1 MICKFK
7 RGTDFHG
14 LFGYLLRHGQHGH
27 RGDARIIATHGV
39 YDERTA
45 AAQMAYNA
53 ALSPSRT
60 RPVVHLIGRAEIGLS
75 DEKNAELARRMVHAA
90 GLDGRPFVAIVH
102 DDGHVHV
109 AACEVDDFGNA
120 PPRMLW
126 SEAQGRAVTAEEAAN
141 LPGGSVKS
149 RAWDSHLCNRL
160 IKLAREVEREW
171 GLRQLASTPKVRD
184 AAEPCL
190 ERWQQERLNA
200 RGDVALQDRY
210 FDQVRSALLLPTWQ
224 QRADALA
231 EHGLKI
237 RVAKYGERKRVRGLQ
252 VCSMSD
258 ARDFVKIAAFG
269 LGGMPKLDA
278 TADQPFLQWEARK
291 AGRPVILN
299 KPERTFDP
307 GFSRLQTEF
316 RYELKEWHRTAETRK
331 AAFARHKREKGLIA
345 LQTAQ
350 LAESMEPYATPAG
363 LKAASGRL
371 RRELQAR
378 AKAELDFALIK
389 AGSARKRPV
398 FIEFVQQRAAL
409 GDTDAARVHR
419 NLANK
424 VTETRGRRLDRMGS
438 MLAESLL
445 EIKQS
450 AAKINAQIQSL
461 AVPLRAAVDS
471 LKVRAASLQ
480 AQHAQAMRKRRAA
493 NERAWSDDAR
503 VEAGQIV
510 SARQTTQVARIAACA
525 VLHSELY
532 ETIREAERLRIEQE
546 DQLARERRQASS
558 AKAEAM
564 AALLN
569 RAQSDA
575 IAREAERRR
584 QLLEAELARERE
596 RANRIEA
603 TRIAAEAE
611 RNARAEASNSH
622 YDRRE
627 SLMAAVRSRDSDS
640 QGTIEYLN
648 AWSSSIQ
655 ALPTRI
661 AITDQHLEKIETEAV
676 LVLLRNGRGLPAVQ
690 KIVLGRSPAGN
701 LAEITLASAL
711 DNREV
716 REALDVAAGKVD
728 REQTISAMYDIAPKT
743 EVDEYFVELWEKIFD
758 ERPIDPTLDREDR
771 NRSIDFE
778 VASVLTNDGHLLLD
792 VARALVKHSPSVVNL
807 SPSNRSA
814 YAEDVLSYFAER
826 AGQASG
832 WAPPISVVD
841 RMDHRAAAVAPTR
854 ASPGAPA
861 GENISMAE
869 ALHVISRRARLMSAW
884 NASRRYDLPGADGT
898 RLDDRENQAVRNEK
912 TPLRMQPSTTL
923 GPSL

>member
-1 MICKFK
+1 MILKCE
-7 RGTDFHG
+7 RGNDFYG
-14 LFGYLLRHGQHGH
+14 LFDYLLRHGQHGH

-53 ALSPSRT
+53 ALSPDRT

-75 DEKNAELARRMVHAA
+75 DEKNAELARRMVRAA
-90 GLDGRPFVAIVH
+90 GLDGHPFVAIAH

-109 AACEVDDFGNA
+109 AVCELDDFGNA
-120 PPRMLW
+120 PPRVLW
-126 SEAQGRAVTAEEAAN
+126 SEAQGRAVTAAEAAN
-141 LPGGSVKS
+141 LPRGSVKS
-149 RAWDSHLCNRL
+149 RAWDSNLGSRL

-171 GLRQLASTPKVRD
+171 GLRQLASTPKVGD

-224 QRADALA
+224 QRTDALA

-237 RVAKYGERKRVRGLQ
+237 RIAKYGERERVRGLQ

-291 AGRPVILN
+291 AGRPVNLN
-299 KPERTFDP
+299 KPERTFDT

-316 RYELKEWHRTAETRK
+316 RYELKEWHRTAARRK

-345 LQTAQ
+345 LQAAK

-378 AKAELDFALIK
+378 AKAELDFALIT
-389 AGSARKRPV
+389 GGPARKRPV
-398 FIEFVQQRAAL
+398 FIEFVQQRAAV

-424 VTETRGRRLDRMGS
+424 VTETRGRRLDRMRS
-438 MLAESLL
+438 MLAASLL

-450 AAKINAQIQSL
+450 AAKMNAQIQSL

-471 LKVRAASLQ
+471 LKVRAAALQ
-480 AQHAQAMRKRRAA
+480 AQHTQAMRKRRAA
-493 NERAWSDDAR
+493 EERAWSDHAR
-503 VEAGQIV
+503 VEAGQTV

-532 ETIREAERLRIEQE
+532 ATIREAERRRIEQE

-584 QLLEAELARERE
+584 QLLEAELAHERD
-596 RANRIEA
+596 RAYRIEA

-611 RNARAEASNSH
+611 RNARAEASNSNR
-622 YDRRE
+622 DRRN
-627 SLMAAVRSRDSDS
+627 SLMAAAKPRDSDS
-640 QGTIEYLN
+640 QGTVEYLQ
-648 AWSSSIQ
+648 AWSSSLR
-655 ALPTRI
+655 ALPAGI
-661 AITDQHLEKIETEAV
+661 AITDQHLSQIETKAVLALLRKGRGEEAV
-676 LVLLRNGRGLPAVQ
+676 RQ
-690 KIVLGRSPAGN
+690 IVLGRSPAEHR
-701 LAEITLASAL
+701 AKITLASAL
-711 DNREV
+711 DNSEV
-716 REALDVAAGKVD
+716 REALAVEADKIDRAQAKSALYAKTPKSEVAELFVD
-728 REQTISAMYDIAPKT
+728 MW
-743 EVDEYFVELWEKIFD
+743 DEIFD
-758 ERPIDPTLDREDR
+758 ERAVDPSLRPEDR

-778 VASVLTNDGHLLLD
+778 VANVLSKRGHSLLD
-792 VARALVKHSPSVVNL
+792 VARALATHSPSVVNL
-807 SPSNRSA
+807 RPPLRSG
-814 YAEDVLSYFAER
+814 YAEDVLSDLAER
-826 AGQASG
+826 TGLASG
-832 WAPPISVVD
+832 WASPISAVD
-841 RMDHRAAAVAPTR
+841 RMDHRAAAVGPVR
-854 ASPGAPA
+854 ASSAAPA

-884 NASRRYDLPGADGT
+884 NAAQRHDLLGADGT
-898 RLDDRENQAVRNEK
+898 RLDDRDNQAVRSEK
-912 TPLRMQPSTTL
+912 TPLRIQPSTTL